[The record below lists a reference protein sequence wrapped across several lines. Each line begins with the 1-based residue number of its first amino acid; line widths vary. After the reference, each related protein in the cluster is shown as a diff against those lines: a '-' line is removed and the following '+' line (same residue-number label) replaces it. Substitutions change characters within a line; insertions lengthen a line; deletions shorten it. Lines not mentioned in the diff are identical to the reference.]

1 MGRSFGTI
9 PNPYTPATAR
19 QLKETLGEA
28 ITRRIAASGTTA
40 AEISRRYKSVRSGD
54 LQRIRAGEAE
64 LYGLPRLIA
73 IAEAL
78 GLELQVTVS

>member
-1 MGRSFGTI
+1 MGKSFGSI

-19 QLKETLGEA
+19 RLKEQLGEA
-28 ITRRIAASGTTA
+28 ITKHIAASGTTA
-40 AEISRRYKSVRSGD
+40 AEISRRYKSIRSGD

-73 IAEAL
+73 IAEAM
-78 GLELQVTVS
+78 GLELKVTVS

>member
-1 MGRSFGTI
+1 MGKSYGLK

-28 ITRRIAASGTTA
+28 ITRRITASGTTA

-54 LQRIRAGEAE
+54 LARIRAGDAE

-78 GLELQVTVS
+78 GLVLRVTVS